1 MRALALVL
9 LLAAPAAA
17 QGRKNLLETLEANFA
32 ADPGY
37 TPKERAAL
45 MSAFK
50 TRFADYGLQVVD
62 AKRAKAVPVIM
73 HIATEGSFDEAP
85 PERVAE
91 VAFSAYQAV
100 SRGSDPEVVEGVA
113 LYGYRKKV
121 SGDRLSA
128 WANGYRQMSE
138 GKVPGGVAAD
148 LIRLAME
155 RDMPDSDFNALKW
168 SLVDGVKSGFDPE
181 DYATYLFGKTLEG
194 KKGPGAISSEAKA
207 VFKRA
212 LKTKKAPELPDYKGV
227 FTKKLPVEL
236 PAELPATKREA
247 AEAVVKETVKRSK
260 TAAEIEAEARRLL
273 GGVPGIGL
281 PRSVQKHAPKPAPAP
296 KAEAPRPAPKADAP
310 KAERPPHSVAMKQL
324 WPGLDRASRSYLGTP
339 YVWGGTTRQ
348 GIDCSGLTQNAYAE
362 NAVKIPRVSR
372 DQWKIGEKATA
383 LKNGDL
389 VFFNTMGVGVSHVGM
404 VVDAK
409 NNQFIHASSSKGVM
423 IADLGKNYYK
433 QRYLGARRVID

>member
-1 MRALALVL
+1 VRALALVL

-212 LKTKKAPELPDYKGV
+212 LRAKKSPALPDYKGV
-227 FTKKLPVEL
+227 FTKSLPVIAA
-236 PAELPATKREA
+236 PAGSAGG
-247 AEAVVKETVKRSK
+247 AVVEKVLNAGGRGK

-281 PRSVQKHAPKPAPAP
+281 PRSVRKPAPKP
-296 KAEAPRPAPKADAP
+296 EAPRPAPKAGAP
-310 KAERPPHSVAMKQL
+310 KAEAPPHSVAMSRL

-348 GIDCSGLTQNAYAE
+348 GIDCSGLTQNTYAE

-372 DQWKIGEKATA
+372 DQWKIGQKATA

-409 NNQFIHASSSKGVM
+409 KNQFIHASSSKGVM
-423 IADLGKNYYK
+423 IADLAKNYYK
-433 QRYLGARRVID
+433 QRYLGARRVVD

>member
-1 MRALALVL
+1 MRSLALLL

-17 QGRKNLLETLEANFA
+17 QGRKNLLETLEAAFA

-62 AKRAKAVPVIM
+62 ERRAKAVPVIL

-121 SGDRLSA
+121 SPDSLSA
-128 WANGYRQMSE
+128 WANGYRQMAD

-155 RDMPDSDFNALKW
+155 RDMPDADFNKLKW

-181 DYATYLFGKTLEG
+181 DYATYLFGKLVEG
-194 KKGPGAISSEAKA
+194 KKGPGAIAAEAKA
-207 VFKRA
+207 AFKRA
-212 LKTKKAPELPDYKGV
+212 LKTKKAPALPDYQGV
-227 FTKKLPVEL
+227 FSKKLPV
-236 PAELPATKREA
+236 PVELPATKREA
-247 AEAVVKETVKRSK
+247 AETVVKETVKRSK

-281 PRSVQKHAPKPAPAP
+281 PRSVQKPAPRPEPKPAPKPAPKP
-296 KAEAPRPAPKADAP
+296 
-310 KAERPPHSVAMKQL
+310 ERTPEPPPHSVAMSAL

-348 GIDCSGLTQNAYAE
+348 GIDCSGLTQNTYAE
-362 NAVKIPRVSR
+362 NRVRIPRVSR
-372 DQWKIGEKATA
+372 DQWKIGEKAAA

-409 NNQFIHASSSKGVM
+409 NNRFIHASSSKGVM

-433 QRYLGARRVID
+433 QRYLGARRVVD